1 MAIAVPIPVE
11 LWQRLAALDHIYDC
25 FMQRR
30 TEWEIPAAGGQVAW
44 TSIQPQ
50 HGGRRRRAWH
60 VRLTPRQSHGTSDL
74 IWACEPVLADA
85 LLKTITI
92 AESRAGG
99 WLRSGTPV
107 VATEPK

>member
-11 LWQRLAALDHIYDC
+11 LWQRLAALDHVYDC

-30 TEWEIPAAGGQVAW
+30 TEWQIPAAGGQLAW

-50 HGGRRRRAWH
+50 HGSRQRRAWH
-60 VRLTPRQSHGTSDL
+60 VRLTPRRSHGTCEL

-85 LLKTITI
+85 LLKTIAI

-99 WLRSGTPV
+99 WLPSDTSAV
-107 VATEPK
+107 TTEPK

>member
-1 MAIAVPIPVE
+1 VPIPAD
-11 LWQRLAALDHIYDC
+11 LWQRLAALDHAYDC

-50 HGGRRRRAWH
+50 HGGRQRRAWH

-74 IWACEPVLADA
+74 IWACEPVLAEA
-85 LLKTITI
+85 LLKTIAI
-92 AESRAGG
+92 AEV
-99 WLRSGTPV
+99 RSKALTTDRVLTIDG
-107 VATEPK
+107 

>member
-1 MAIAVPIPVE
+1 MAIAVPIPAD
-11 LWQRLAALDHIYDC
+11 LWQRLAALDQAYDC

-60 VRLTPRQSHGTSDL
+60 VRLTPRRSYATCEL

-85 LLKTITI
+85 LLKTIVI

-99 WLRSGTPV
+99 WLRSDASV